1 MMFEFRPVDPVADA
15 PLLHSWMSR
24 DYAHFWGMGS
34 ATLDEV
40 RREYAGIDA
49 NPHHEAWLGLQGDAP
64 AFLMESYDPAHSP
77 LAGQYPVQPGDR
89 GMHLLMSPPD
99 NPRHGFTFAAFGA
112 VMDFLF
118 SAPQTVQAPQ
128 NGQAQQTQRIV
139 VEPDIRNSK
148 IQALNERLGFQPHSR
163 IELPD
168 KTALLSFCTRQQF
181 LTATAGTRTTYEGAT
196 R

>member
-15 PLLHSWMSR
+15 PLLHSWMSL

-34 ATLDEV
+34 ASLDEV

-49 NPHHEAWLGLQGDAP
+49 NPHHEAWLGLHGDAP
-64 AFLMESYDPAHSP
+64 AFLMESYAPAHSP
-77 LAGQYPVQPGDR
+77 LAALYPVQPGDR

-99 NPRHGFTFAAFGA
+99 NPRHGFTFAAFRA

-118 SAPQTVQAPQ
+118 SAPQAGQAPQ
-128 NGQAQQTQRIV
+128 PQRIV
-139 VEPDIRNSK
+139 VEPDVRNSK
-148 IQALNERLGFQPHSR
+148 IHVLNQRLGFQPHSR

-181 LTATAGTRTTYEGAT
+181 LAATAGTRMTYEGAK